1 MSAPANSSAIIDKVK
16 VFVKSYMHGFHDS
29 THDYIHVERV
39 LGLVHKILKEEQH
52 LHPEIPYNPLAVTLA
67 ALMHDVGNHQ
77 HQDLDG
83 AEEESP
89 SDEASMVSSTLM
101 WLKPTPSLARHV
113 QKIVRNVAYVYEEV
127 DPQHVQRVIRTHP
140 ELAIVQIYGA
150 KNKGK
155 GNMQDVVRREFEK
168 VYRLEGTIKT
178 EAGRRLAEVMMER
191 CRFFA
196 GWWAEEQGVV
206 GDLDLEALGKFEMF

>member
-1 MSAPANSSAIIDKVK
+1 MGRKFIK
-16 VFVKSYMHGFHDS
+16 
-29 THDYIHVERV
+29 
-39 LGLVHKILKEEQH
+39 
-52 LHPEIPYNPLAVTLA
+52 
-67 ALMHDVGNHQ
+67 
-77 HQDLDG
+77 
-83 AEEESP
+83 
-89 SDEASMVSSTLM
+89 
-101 WLKPTPSLARHV
+101 
-113 QKIVRNVAYVYEEV
+113 
-127 DPQHVQRVIRTHP
+127 
-140 ELAIVQIYGA
+140 YGA